1 MITGAT
7 AGKDAERLNGTFPP
21 GPRRPKAA
29 MMLKRRPGFTLTEML
44 VTGAILAI
52 LAGAAIPL
60 AKVAIRRENE
70 IELRRSLRTIREAVD
85 AYKKLA
91 DEKKIEVESD
101 SSGYPPDLKT
111 LVDGVNLKRDEKAKS
126 SEERIIKFLR
136 RIPRD
141 PMTNSTEWGLLSSQ
155 DDPNAAS
162 WGEEDVFDVYTRS
175 RAKALDGT
183 NYRDW

>member
-1 MITGAT
+1 
-7 AGKDAERLNGTFPP
+7 
-21 GPRRPKAA
+21 
-29 MMLKRRPGFTLTEML
+29 MMNKRRPGFTLTEML
-44 VTGAILAI
+44 VTAAILGV

-60 AKVAIRRENE
+60 AKTAVKRGRE
-70 IELRRSLRTIREAVD
+70 IELHRALRTIREAID

-111 LVDGVNLKRDEKAKS
+111 LVDGVTLKADDKNPDAK
-126 SEERIIKFLR
+126 ERLIKFLR

-141 PMTNSTEWGLLSSQ
+141 PMTDSTEWGLLSSE
-155 DDPNAAS
+155 DEPGASS

-183 NYRDW
+183 PYRDW